1 MYQSRRSSVRPPV
14 RPCVHMSCKRN
25 TSLTDEV
32 ILMKLY
38 TVAVYDQ
45 TMYLKEDIPDWMYVK
60 GDEYWYGTGQPFII

>member
-1 MYQSRRSSVRPPV
+1 
-14 RPCVHMSCKRN
+14 MSCKRN